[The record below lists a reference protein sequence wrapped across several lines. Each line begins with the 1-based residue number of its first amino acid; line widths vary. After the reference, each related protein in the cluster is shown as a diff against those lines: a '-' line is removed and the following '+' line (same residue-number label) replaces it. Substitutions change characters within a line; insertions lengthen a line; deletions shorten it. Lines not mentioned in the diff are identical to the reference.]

1 MTQVFTST
9 AELGLDVYE
18 RTRDSLVTRLLEKN
32 LRGPNPAS
40 GFCFTLSFHDTMN
53 HTACADGA
61 VNVERAPAHR
71 LPDVV
76 ALSNRGD
83 ANGDP
88 RGAEPVTMAPML
100 LRSLADAHRQGFD
113 VADAADVQLNVPYLG
128 SQEVTSFGARFR
140 DLEATAAKAGV
151 TLGAVQAEFLREYLL
166 GGQAAEHIM
175 KPGVDWPPVPAAWID
190 HVAQQL
196 RRSWDTFRA
205 LLAR

>member
-1 MTQVFTST
+1 
-9 AELGLDVYE
+9 
-18 RTRDSLVTRLLEKN
+18 
-32 LRGPNPAS
+32 
-40 GFCFTLSFHDTMN
+40 
-53 HTACADGA
+53 
-61 VNVERAPAHR
+61 
-71 LPDVV
+71 
-76 ALSNRGD
+76 
-83 ANGDP
+83 
-88 RGAEPVTMAPML
+88 MAPML